1 MIHKQ
6 QTDKELYIECYQK
19 FFGVTM
25 RYCRNRE
32 DAMEVFNDSM
42 VKIIKHYTEGKI
54 KGESF
59 FGWCKTVIIHTAI
72 DFLRKKK
79 LDVVEFDFAAESLHG
94 REGNSG
100 EQSLLKEDILKE
112 IQKLPNK
119 TRAVFNLYVFEG
131 MSHREISAELQ
142 ITEGTS
148 HWHVN
153 NARKIIKGLLKNTFA
168 IAL

>member
-1 MIHKQ
+1 MINNLHTEKQ
-6 QTDKELYIECYQK
+6 IYMECYQK

-42 VKIIKHYTEGKI
+42 VKVIKYVKEGKI
-54 KGESF
+54 KSESF
-59 FGWCKTVIIHTAI
+59 YGWTKTVIIHTAI

-79 LDVVEFDFAAESLHG
+79 MEIVEFDFSAEKACG
-94 REGNSG
+94 MEGNSG
-100 EQSLLKEDILKE
+100 EQTLLQADIMKQ
-112 IQKLPNK
+112 IQRLPEK
-119 TRAVFNLYVFEG
+119 TRMVFNLYVFEG
-131 MSHREISAELQ
+131 YNHKEIAQELS

-153 NARKIIKGLLKNTFA
+153 NARKLVKQYLQQTSTVLL
-168 IAL
+168 